1 MYVTNLSDQE
11 NKPVRLFCFAKFKTV
26 QDSLNASRRLIQE
39 SSNLSYRFSFAKF
52 RRVEACQTAS
62 PSPNSGEN
70 SSLSDWNY
78 FAEFKREFK
87 PVRPFFPSLNSG
99 ETVRLELLRRI
110 QERVQPYQTA
120 SPSLNSGES
129 SSLSDRFSVAL
140 FRREFKPVRPF
151 LRRLI

>member
-87 PVRPFFPSLNSG
+87 PVRPFFLRLIRERLSDWNSFA
-99 ETVRLELLRRI
+99 EFRREFNSIRPLLLRLI
-110 QERVQPYQTA
+110 QERVQACQTA
-120 SPSLNSGES
+120 SPSLYSGES
-129 SSLSDRFSVAL
+129 SSLSDPFSAA
-140 FRREFKPVRPF
+140 
-151 LRRLI
+151 